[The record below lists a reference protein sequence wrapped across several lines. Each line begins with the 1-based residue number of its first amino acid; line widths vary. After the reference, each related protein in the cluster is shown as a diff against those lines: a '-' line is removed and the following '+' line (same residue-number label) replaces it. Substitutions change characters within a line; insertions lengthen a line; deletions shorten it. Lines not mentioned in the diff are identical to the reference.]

1 MAKVREIQIP
11 TARLST
17 SAPWHFAAFAIALIP
32 AAAISFAAGNRFQVI
47 SAGLSSA
54 SAVLSLALMREVFK
68 KRSLLVVPIGIALG
82 CSVAFV
88 IPYGAPVWISPLV
101 VCIASVLSQLMSL
114 QSSVRINTGIAA
126 LALALA
132 ARYALGFT
140 VAPVPDILAG
150 IDPDK
155 IIHDLVNA
163 LRDEGKNAYPAYSP
177 FALIPAA
184 VILLAMGVIRA
195 KSLLY
200 TFAGSALVI
209 AVLFLTGHEILL
221 LAGWRIA
228 LAPFIFVSLFF
239 FHDPLSSSKTYAGRS
254 ATSFLSGALWSLV
267 FLQTGNVL
275 LATASILAINLSTPL
290 IDKITVPRPFGPVE
304 AKK

>member
-1 MAKVREIQIP
+1 MGKVREIRIP
-11 TARLST
+11 MAKLST

-47 SAGLSSA
+47 SAGLSSV
-54 SAVLSLALMREVFK
+54 SAVLSLAIMKEVFR
-68 KRSLLVVPIGIALG
+68 KRNFLVVPIGIALG
-82 CSVAFV
+82 CSVAFI
-88 IPYGAPVWISPLV
+88 IPKGAPIWISPLI
-101 VCIASVLSQLMSL
+101 VCIASVVSQLMSL
-114 QSSVRINTGIAA
+114 QSSVRINMGLVA

-132 ARYALGFT
+132 ARYALGFAL
-140 VAPVPDILAG
+140 APVPDILSG

-155 IIHDLVNA
+155 ITHDIVSA
-163 LRDEGKNAYPAYSP
+163 LLDEGKNAYPAYSP

-184 VILLAMGVIRA
+184 AILLAMGVVRA

-200 TFAGSALVI
+200 TFAGAALVI

-254 ATSFLSGALWSLV
+254 ATSFLSGALWSLI
-267 FLQTGNVL
+267 FLKTGNVL
-275 LATASILAINLSTPL
+275 LATASILAVNLSTPL

-304 AKK
+304 SKK